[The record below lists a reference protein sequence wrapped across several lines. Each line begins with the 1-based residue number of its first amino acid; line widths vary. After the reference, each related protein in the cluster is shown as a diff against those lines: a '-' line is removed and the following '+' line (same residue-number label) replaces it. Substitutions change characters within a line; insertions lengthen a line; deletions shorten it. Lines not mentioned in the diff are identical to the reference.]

1 MLESPLVKFLII
13 YAAASAAGWLF
24 ACIGISGMRD
34 TWKREARETCHTTGK
49 AVEHVRYRKRS
60 RRRRR
65 TYYYTYWRSVVAFT
79 AEGKAFRAEGVL
91 IDGRPAVGETVDI
104 WYDPDDPTHFHQ
116 AGQLERHKKSDALVT
131 AAGIL
136 WARFS
141 IVLAIKAL

>member
-1 MLESPLVKFLII
+1 MLEGPLVKFLII

-79 AEGKAFRAEGVL
+79 AEGKAFRVRAYSLTEG
-91 IDGRPAVGETVDI
+91 P
-104 WYDPDDPTHFHQ
+104 PS
-116 AGQLERHKKSDALVT
+116 ER
-131 AAGIL
+131 
-136 WARFS
+136 R
-141 IVLAIKAL
+141 